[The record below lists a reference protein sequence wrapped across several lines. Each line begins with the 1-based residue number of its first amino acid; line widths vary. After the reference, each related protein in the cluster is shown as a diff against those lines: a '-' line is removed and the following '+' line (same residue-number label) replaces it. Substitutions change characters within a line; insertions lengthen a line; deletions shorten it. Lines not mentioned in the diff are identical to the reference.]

1 MSYIEF
7 KPTLK
12 KVNLKADGKKEIVLE
27 VSDSSLR
34 GKLDVLSEMIDTK
47 VFISL
52 ESMQVN
58 FNVTVNAKTNEPL
71 TQYEVDDKGVVK
83 EVKASFEQLEADFD
97 IPEEKIPT
105 REEKEQADREIVDA
119 FIISGLA
126 PGLDDLPHDF
136 AYIVKRKLEGE
147 SYLKLANELEIS
159 NVKLIEMI
167 DDYRARIAPMAIK
180 WHEWKENQPDVAEQ
194 PKAEEKPKE
203 ETEIEETVVVEEEQ
217 VQEEESQSSE
227 ENEATDEDKPFNEKL
242 ED

>member
-12 KVNLKADGKKEIVLE
+12 KVNLKPDGKKEIVLE
-27 VSDSSLR
+27 VTDSSLR

-58 FNVTVNAKTNEPL
+58 FNVTVNAKTNEPV
-71 TQYEVDDKGVVK
+71 TQYEVDDKGFVK

-147 SYLKLANELEIS
+147 SYLKLANELKIS

-180 WHEWKENQPDVAEQ
+180 WNEWKENQPDVTEQ
-194 PKAEEKPKE
+194 LKTEEKPKE
-203 ETEIEETVVVEEEQ
+203 ETDTEETIATEEEQ
-217 VQEEESQSSE
+217 VQEQESQSSE
-227 ENEATDEDKPFNEKL
+227 ENKAADEDKPFDEKL

>member
-12 KVNLKADGKKEIVLE
+12 KVNLKPDGKKEIVLE
-27 VSDSSLR
+27 VTDSSLR

-71 TQYEVDDKGVVK
+71 TQYEVDDKGFVK

-147 SYLKLANELEIS
+147 SYLKLANELKIS

-180 WHEWKENQPDVAEQ
+180 WNEWKENQPDVAEQ
-194 PKAEEKPKE
+194 PKAEET
-203 ETEIEETVVVEEEQ
+203 ETEETVVTEEEQ
-217 VQEEESQSSE
+217 MQEKESQSSE
-227 ENEATDEDKPFNEKL
+227 GIEVTDEDKPFDETL

>member
-12 KVNLKADGKKEIVLE
+12 KVNLKPDGKKEIVLE
-27 VSDSSLR
+27 VTDSSLR

-83 EVKASFEQLEADFD
+83 EVKATFEQLEADFD
-97 IPEEKIPT
+97 IPEEKMPT
-105 REEKEQADREIVDA
+105 REEKEQADREIVDT

-147 SYLKLANELEIS
+147 SYLKLANELKIS

-180 WHEWKENQPDVAEQ
+180 WHEWKEKQPDVAEQ

-203 ETEIEETVVVEEEQ
+203 ETVVTEEEQ
-217 VQEEESQSSE
+217 VQVEESESSDGFE
-227 ENEATDEDKPFNEKL
+227 VSDEDKPFDETL

>member
-12 KVNLKADGKKEIVLE
+12 KVNLKPDGKKEIVLE
-27 VSDSSLR
+27 VTDSSLN
-34 GKLDVLSEMIDTK
+34 GKLDALSELIDIK
-47 VFISL
+47 VAVSL
-52 ESMQVN
+52 ESLIVN
-58 FNVTVNAKTNEPL
+58 YNVLFNAKTNKPL
-71 TQYEVDDKGVVK
+71 TEYEVDDKGVVQ
-83 EVKASFEQLEADFD
+83 EVKQAYEQMEADFD

-105 REEKEQADREIVDA
+105 REEREQADRETIDE

-147 SYLKLANELEIS
+147 SYLKLANELKIS

-203 ETEIEETVVVEEEQ
+203 EKETEETVVTEEEQ
-217 VQEEESQSSE
+217 VQEKETQSSE
-227 ENEATDEDKPFNEKL
+227 EIEVTDEDKPFDETL